1 VSNVTDI
8 RALYRD
14 GFRQTGATLPGATVP
29 WLRTLRARAL
39 EQFMESGFPT
49 LKHEEWKYTDVRP
62 IAMRRFAPLPAPGD
76 VTPAALASS
85 SFGELTLVFIDGH
98 FAPALSTSGE
108 LLPGVQVMSLAQ
120 ALNDHAEEIRPW
132 LERQPGL
139 APHGFNALNTAFMQD
154 GAFVRIGRDVAAPAP
169 IQLLFVST
177 AAADSGITLR
187 NVIVAQ
193 AGSQAVV
200 VESYVASGPGTYLTN
215 VITDVVTEAGAVLEH
230 YRLEREAE
238 AAYHIGGTHVR
249 QARDSRYTSHSI
261 SLGGRIARHELH
273 CALDA
278 EGAQCALNGLYIGR
292 GRQHHDHTTRIDHHV
307 PRATSREWYKGILGD
322 ASRGVF
328 SGRVVVHPQ
337 AQHSD
342 AEQENHNLLLSE
354 GAEADSRP
362 QFEIYADDVKCSH
375 GSSTGSL
382 DPDALFYLRT
392 RALDENAARGLLV
405 YAFASDVLAR
415 MGLTPLR
422 TALERDVATRLLGQ
436 PVPDLVT

>member
-1 VSNVTDI
+1 VNNVADI
-8 RALYRD
+8 RAVYRD
-14 GFRQTGATLPGATVP
+14 GFRQAGSMLPGAAVS
-29 WLRTLRARAL
+29 WLRKLRARAL

-49 LKHEEWKYTDVRP
+49 LKNEEWKYTDVRP
-62 IAMRRFAPLPAPGD
+62 IAMRRFAPLPAPGG
-76 VTPAALASS
+76 VTPAALAPF

-98 FAPALSTSGE
+98 FAPAFSTSQE
-108 LLPGVQVMSLAQ
+108 LPRGVQVMNVAQ
-120 ALNDHAEEIRPW
+120 ALNDHAEDIRPW
-132 LERQPGL
+132 LERQPG
-139 APHGFNALNTAFMQD
+139 PHGFNALNTAFMQD
-154 GAFVRIGRDVAAPAP
+154 GAFVRIGRDVAVPAP

-177 AAADSGITLR
+177 AASDAGITLR
-187 NVIVAQ
+187 NVIVAE
-193 AGSQAVV
+193 AGSQATI
-200 VESYVASGPGTYLTN
+200 VESYVATASGTYLTN
-215 VITDVVTEAGAVLEH
+215 VVTDVVTEAGAVLEH

-238 AAYHIGGTHVR
+238 AAYHVGGTYVH

-292 GRQHHDHTTRIDHHV
+292 GRQHLDHTTRVDHHV

-392 RALDENAARGLLV
+392 RAFDENAARGLLV

-415 MGLTPLR
+415 MRLMPLR